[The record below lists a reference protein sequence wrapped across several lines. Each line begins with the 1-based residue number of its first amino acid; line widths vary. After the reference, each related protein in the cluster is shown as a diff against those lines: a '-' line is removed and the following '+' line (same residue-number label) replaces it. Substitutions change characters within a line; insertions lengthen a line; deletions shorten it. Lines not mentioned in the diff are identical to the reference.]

1 MSHRKPNARRWRGA
15 PIALALGLS
24 TGLVACDSL
33 LEVDLPSQL
42 TDEALDDPASA
53 ETQVTSAIAHFE
65 CGYSTWAY
73 FIAGD
78 EDSMDPQG
86 AVYYASGAHVFQ
98 TGTETGN
105 CDANAQSTGHYTE
118 WVVSRKMAADVYGRL
133 TSDWAGVA
141 NAQQLAAIAAL
152 YVAANVEIFG
162 ELFCEMAI
170 DGGPLLTP
178 SATLD
183 EANAWVQRS
192 LDIIGTIGDFE
203 MPHGITPGPG
213 GAQALAHALR
223 SRILWAQGDLSGAAT
238 AGALVPE
245 GFVAHATRGGGL
257 QRRNKVYQQGT
268 SSGYSAVAPVNDWWS
283 GDPNPATGQPWPAV
297 IPFTGYVDLG
307 ILPTDG
313 RAVWDDNGLP
323 VRLAGSYLK
332 PEDAAAIMDTRV
344 THFTK
349 SLQGGST
356 GEVPNKYTGDED
368 PIPFVNWE
376 EIWLIR
382 AEAAGGQTAI
392 DLVNDIRAAHGLPLV
407 TYADPSDAT
416 QIRYMIIEEKRR
428 SLWLEGRYIMT
439 KIQNTDLLWF
449 PRAQGATLSQGAQYF
464 GGVRR
469 LMPNNEYELNPNLT
483 LDDRATGCAPAEAPV
498 LF

>member
-1 MSHRKPNARRWRGA
+1 MSDRKLKARRRRMPA
-15 PIALALGLS
+15 MALTLGLS
-24 TGLVACDSL
+24 ATFVACDSL

-42 TDEALDDPASA
+42 TDEALDDPTSA
-53 ETQVTSAIAHFE
+53 ATQVSSAIAHFE
-65 CGYSTWAY
+65 CGYSTYTY

-86 AVYYASGAHVFQ
+86 GVYYASGAHRFPA
-98 TGTETGN
+98 GTQTGN
-105 CDANAQSTGHYTE
+105 CDSNAQGTGHYTE
-118 WVVSRKMAADVYGRL
+118 WVVSRKMASDVYGRL
-133 TSDWAGVA
+133 TSDWSGVVDS
-141 NAQQLAAIAAL
+141 QELAAIAAL

-162 ELFCEMAI
+162 GLFCEMAI
-170 DGGPLLTP
+170 DEGPLLTP
-178 SATLD
+178 DATMD
-183 EANAWVQRS
+183 VADQWVQRA
-192 LDIIGTIGDFE
+192 LEIIASIDDFE
-203 MPHGITPGPG
+203 MPYDITPEDG
-213 GAQALAHALR
+213 GAEALAYALR
-223 SRILWAQGDLSGAAT
+223 SRILWAKGDLPGAA
-238 AGALVPE
+238 AAAVNVPE
-245 GFVAHATRGGGL
+245 GFVAHVTRGGGL
-257 QRRNKVYQQGT
+257 QRRNRVYQQGT
-268 SSGYSAVAPVNDWWS
+268 SAGYSAVAGVNDWWT
-283 GDPNPATGQPWPAV
+283 GAPNPATGLAWPAV
-297 IPFTGYVDLG
+297 IPFTGYLNLG

-323 VRLAGSYLK
+323 VRMAGPYLK
-332 PEDAAAIMDTRV
+332 LEDATAVMDTRV

-349 SLQGGST
+349 SLGGGNT
-356 GEVPNKYTGDED
+356 GEVPNKYTADED

-392 DLVNDIRAAHGLPLV
+392 DLVNDIRAAHNLPLV
-407 TYADPSDAT
+407 SYADPGNAT

-449 PRAQGATLSQGAQYF
+449 PRAQGITPSQGATYL

-483 LDDRATGCAPAEAPV
+483 LDDRATGCPPAEAPV